1 MMDDKKISE
10 QDNRM
15 TPEQF
20 IQRFDLYASQDASGH
35 PRFYPPVIEF
45 GLDCGIKSLLSDIRS
60 YGLTKCQ
67 NEIYKLLLE
76 QYKLARNAYIALS
89 LADLRKKIESIF

>member
-20 IQRFDLYASQDASGH
+20 IRMFDWYVSQDASGH
-35 PRFYPPVIEF
+35 CKFYPSFTEF
-45 GLDCGIKSLLSDIRS
+45 NLYCGIKSLLSDIRS

-76 QYKLARNAYIALS
+76 QYKLARNGYIALT
-89 LADLRKKIESIF
+89 LADLRKKIESVF